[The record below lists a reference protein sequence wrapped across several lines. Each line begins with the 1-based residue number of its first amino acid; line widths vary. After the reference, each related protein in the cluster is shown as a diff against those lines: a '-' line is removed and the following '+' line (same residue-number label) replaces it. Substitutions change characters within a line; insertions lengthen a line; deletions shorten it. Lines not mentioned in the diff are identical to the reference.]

1 MDFTTSRTHSTILL
15 SACKGIVAA
24 LLLTLAACGGGGDD
38 SAPVPP
44 PAPPPPPPPGMV
56 IGAAGGTVTGPTGTQ
71 VVIPAGALASD
82 VRINIEQSAAGA
94 PPLPGGF
101 SAGGQMFAIT
111 PHGTTF
117 ALPVTVTLPF
127 DPASV
132 PTGSVPALYKTNAQN
147 QWEQVPSAT
156 FGASSVSAQVSSF
169 SIFGPLVPPLV
180 AGKPVRQWSFTE
192 LRGDELEEV
201 ELDSDIQIEGVLHEL
216 YDFGVAQRDGDVF
229 DPDGTSL
236 PSDGIATGQIVST
249 ADGGTY
255 WVGTEAPTGIAAVET
270 DPIGSRTSLV
280 QTQSFIK
287 RAPNASLTLTLSA
300 AFMETSDANGTLARG
315 CPEHH
320 TDGLFCD
327 MINADLFFQ
336 AQAFTVPAAP
346 NITPFNVFF
355 DLGGS
360 AALTGLAGSWH
371 SEATTAAFSRVPLW
385 SVENF
390 DFTIE
395 PLDGHSEAL
404 ILMILRAS
412 HPYAVDLSS
421 VDVGEAFT
429 VQITAIAKAYNRARV
444 VNGRGSEFETSAR
457 AFLGDPLTDN
467 LASLSFDGLEAI
479 DTPLPVQRP
488 VPTPVEPAPCVPGP
502 GPNPAAGV
510 IQFSEANY
518 FQAESRAT
526 PTITVSRT
534 GGSTGAVTVTF
545 TTSNGSATAGAD
557 YTAVNA
563 TVFFADGDAVT
574 RTVEVPIIQDLL
586 SAEPDRTV
594 NLTLSQPGGCAALG
608 SQTTAVLVI
617 RDDDAP
623 PPPTLFTVGGTVT
636 GYTGTGLVLENHIGL
651 FLPVAANGTFTFTDI
666 PSPSGTA
673 YFVRVFNQPRNSLGF
688 QTQACTVANG
698 TGIFGN
704 ANVTNV
710 VVTCEDL

>member
-1 MDFTTSRTHSTILL
+1 
-15 SACKGIVAA
+15 
-24 LLLTLAACGGGGDD
+24 
-38 SAPVPP
+38 
-44 PAPPPPPPPGMV
+44 MV
-56 IGAAGGTVTGPTGTQ
+56 VGAAGGTVPGPDGAQ
-71 VVIPAGALASD
+71 VVIPAGALSGD

-101 SAGGQMFAIT
+101 TTGGLMFAIT

-132 PTGSVPALYKTNAQN
+132 PVGAAPTLYKTNAQS
-147 QWEQVPSAT
+147 QWEQIPGAI

-169 SIFGPLVPPLV
+169 STFAALVSPLV
-180 AGKPVRQWSFTE
+180 AGKPVRQWSFVE
-192 LRGDELEEV
+192 FRGDDLEEF
-201 ELDSDIQIEGVLHEL
+201 ELDAGIQVEGVVHEL
-216 YDFGVAQRDGDVF
+216 FDFGVAQRDGDVF

-236 PSDGIATGQIVST
+236 PADGIATGQIVST

-255 WVGTEAPTGIAAVET
+255 WVGTEAPSGVAQVATE
-270 DPIGSRTSLV
+270 PIGSATRLV

-287 RAPNASLTLTLSA
+287 RASNASLTLTLSA
-300 AFMETSDANGTLARG
+300 AFMETSDANGTLGRG
-315 CPEHH
+315 CPPHH
-320 TDGLFCD
+320 QEGLHCD

-346 NITPFNVFF
+346 DITPFNVFF

-360 AALTGLAGSWH
+360 AALTGLAGSWN
-371 SEATTAAFSRVPLW
+371 SEATTAAFSMVPLW
-385 SVENF
+385 TVENF

-395 PLDGHSEAL
+395 PLQGHSEAL
-404 ILMILRAS
+404 VLMILRAS

-429 VQITAIAKAYNRARV
+429 VQISAFTKAYNRARV

-457 AFLGDPLTDN
+457 SFLGDPLTDEV
-467 LASLSFDGLEAI
+467 ASLFFDGLEPV
-479 DTPLPVQRP
+479 DTPLPVPRP
-488 VPTPVEPAPCVPGP
+488 VRTPVPPAPCVPGP
-502 GPNPAAGV
+502 GPDPAAGV

-518 FQAESRAT
+518 TQAESRST
-526 PTITVSRT
+526 PMVTVTRT
-534 GGSTGAVTVTF
+534 GGSTGAVTATF
-545 TTSNGSATAGAD
+545 TSSNGTAIAGAD

-563 TVFFADGDAVT
+563 TVFFADGDSTA

-586 SAEPDRTV
+586 SAEPDKTV

-608 SQTTAVLVI
+608 ARTSTVLTI

-636 GYTGTGLVLENHIGL
+636 GYTGAGLVLENHIGL
-651 FLPVAANGTFTFTDI
+651 FLPIASNGAFTFSDI

-673 YFVRVFNQPRNSLGF
+673 YSVRVFNQPHNGSF
-688 QTQACTVANG
+688 QTQACTVTNG
-698 TGIFGN
+698 SGTFSD

-710 VVTCEDL
+710 VVTCENL